1 MDCSKDKSVSL
12 SSNYVFNLAN
22 RIIVLVI
29 PLITTPYLTR
39 VLGPNELG
47 VYNYANTVATYYLM
61 FSMMGM
67 SILGNKKISLA
78 RSDGEDISEI
88 FSKLLFVQ
96 VFNSIVSIVLYLGY
110 FFIFCN
116 SNKTIV
122 LLQLFILISAIF
134 DVSWFYQGL
143 ERFKSIA
150 IRNILINCLTT
161 ILIFLFVNKPEDIV
175 IYSAI
180 KCISVLI
187 SQLVLFFSCIKKIV
201 WVKPNVKWI
210 KTTYIELLVFFIPIA
225 AESIFHNFDRVM
237 LGVMINYSAVTFYY
251 LSRMITDIPQCFITS
266 INTIMYPR
274 ITILVGQNRN
284 DEAKK
289 LTYYSFA
296 LINAVCV
303 GMAFGIAVIA
313 KDFVAL
319 YLGVD
324 YQYCAICIPW
334 LAPYIV
340 LAAWN
345 GTVRYQYLIP
355 NGLEKIYSKAIVI
368 GIVLNFILNLILIK
382 KLGVIGA
389 ILATVFSEFIIAII
403 QTKPVWKEMMI
414 SNQIKDIGAFLVA
427 GIIMYILV
435 YLIREQFPI
444 NLFVRVILEICVGAF
459 LYLSLAIIGVIFIDK
474 SIRAKLKYEIKR
486 FRGDIK

>member
-1 MDCSKDKSVSL
+1 MDCSKDKNVSL

-39 VLGPNELG
+39 VLGANELG
-47 VYNYANTVATYYLM
+47 VYNYANTIASYFLM

-67 SILGNKKISLA
+67 SILGNKKVSLA
-78 RSDGEDISEI
+78 RNDGNISEI
-88 FSKLLFVQ
+88 FLKLLFVQ
-96 VFNSIVSIVLYLGY
+96 FFNSIVSIVLYFAY
-110 FFIFCN
+110 FFIFCKDD
-116 SNKTIV
+116 KTIA
-122 LLQLFILISAIF
+122 LLQLFVLISALF

-150 IRNILINCLTT
+150 IRNIVINCITT

-180 KCISVLI
+180 KCVSVLA
-187 SQLVLFFSCIKKIV
+187 SQLALFVSCIKKVV
-201 WVKPNVKWI
+201 WVKPDIKWI
-210 KTTYIELLVFFIPIA
+210 KTTYVELLVFFTPIA
-225 AESIFHNFDRVM
+225 AESIFHNMDRVM
-237 LGVMINYSAVTFYY
+237 LGVMVSYSAVAFYY
-251 LSRMITDIPQCFITS
+251 TSRMITDIPQCFITS
-266 INTIMYPR
+266 INTIIYPR

-284 DEAKK
+284 EEARK

-303 GMAFGIAVIA
+303 AMSFGIAAIA

-319 YLGVD
+319 YLGSD

-355 NGLEKIYSKAIVI
+355 KALEKIYSKAIVI
-368 GIVLNFILNLILIK
+368 GIAFNLILNLTLIQK
-382 KLGVIGA
+382 IGVIGA
-389 ILATVFSEFIIAII
+389 ILATVVAEFIIAII

-414 SNQIKDIGAFLVA
+414 LNQIRNMGVFLVA

-435 YLIREQFPI
+435 YLVREILPT
-444 NLFVRVILEICVGAF
+444 NLFARVILEIGVGAF
-459 LYLSLAIIGVIFIDK
+459 VYLSLAIIGIIFVDK
-474 SIRAKLKYEIKR
+474 SIREKFNSMIRKI
-486 FRGDIK
+486 